1 MHFKISIIFSILA
14 IVLMFTGCATTKTDT
29 ASPAISVPQAQ
40 PEIQEQTVSEP
51 PKGIQMSFTQPF
63 ANRVEWPKMPENADN
78 SASFNI
84 TSGTGDDVWVEGK
97 GYFHGTLDDVYQD
110 LTNEQ
115 IIGPTH
121 MTRDIERAEF
131 TQTELKTSYVMHIKM
146 KYVLPI
152 KFDLTATLEPIFE
165 NGELAGYLYHS
176 EKTAGTTFIKVI
188 SDTLLVK
195 KLDNNMFSAEF
206 LSVNKAT
213 QDREEEARG
222 HAETLFSYWDEAGK
236 NRYSQSNAA
245 LCEPQTVEP
254 PAEIP
259 PAQAESGIESTE
271 SQPVQT
277 EVIQT
282 ETN

>member
-1 MHFKISIIFSILA
+1 MRFQPTLILSLLA
-14 IVLMFTGCATTKTDT
+14 IFITLTGCATTQNNI
-29 ASPAISVPQAQ
+29 SPAIVVPQAQ
-40 PEIQEQTVSEP
+40 PDTQDQDISEP
-51 PKGIQMSFTQPF
+51 PKGIQMSSTQPF
-63 ANRVEWPKMPENADN
+63 ANRVEWPQMPDN
-78 SASFNI
+78 SDAPATFNI

-97 GYFHGTLDDVYQD
+97 GYFHGTLEDIYQD

-131 TQTELKTSYVMHIKM
+131 TQTELRTSYVMHIKM

-195 KLDNNMFSAEF
+195 KLSNNLFSAEF
-206 LSVNKAT
+206 LSVNIAA

-222 HAETLFSYWDEAGK
+222 HAETLFGYWSDTSIKRTKETTPV
-236 NRYSQSNAA
+236 Q
-245 LCEPQTVEP
+245 CESPV
-254 PAEIP
+254 PAEP
-259 PAQAESGIESTE
+259 VTESVVPQPEAAPEFAESPAQNDVT
-271 SQPVQT
+271 QT
-277 EVIQT
+277 EA
-282 ETN
+282 N

>member
-1 MHFKISIIFSILA
+1 MHFKISIIFSTLA

-29 ASPAISVPQAQ
+29 GSPAISVPQIQ
-40 PEIQEQTVSEP
+40 SESQEQDVSEP
-51 PKGIQMSFTQPF
+51 PKGIQMSSTQPF
-63 ANRVEWPKMPENADN
+63 ANRVEWPQVPENVDK
-78 SASFNI
+78 SAAFNI

-97 GYFHGTLDDVYQD
+97 GYFYGSLEDVYLD

-152 KFDLTATLEPIFE
+152 KFDLTATLEPVFE

-236 NRYSQSNAA
+236 KRNSQSDAVQ
-245 LCEPQTVEP
+245 CEPQTVEL
-254 PAEIP
+254 PAEP
-259 PAQAESGIESTE
+259 QPAQAESAAETTE
-271 SQPVQT
+271 SHPVQT
-277 EVIQT
+277 NES
-282 ETN
+282 EAN